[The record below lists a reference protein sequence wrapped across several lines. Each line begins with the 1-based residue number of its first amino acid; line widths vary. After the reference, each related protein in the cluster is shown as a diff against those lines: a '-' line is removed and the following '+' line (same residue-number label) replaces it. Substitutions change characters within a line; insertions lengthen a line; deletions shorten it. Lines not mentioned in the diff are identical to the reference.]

1 MGDKIPERK
10 RNRLNARF
18 VETVG
23 IPGKY
28 HDGGG
33 LGLLLRVLPGG
44 SRQWVQRIMVQ
55 GQRQEIGLGSPPVVT
70 LAMAREAA
78 LQHKRAAYQGRDP
91 VAEKRAARE
100 ALTFEAAARKAH
112 LELAPTFKNPKDGAA
127 FLSALEAQA
136 FPRFGRK
143 KVAEITSA
151 DVRQAVLAVREK
163 TPEQGRK
170 LALRVSA
177 VFKWCI
183 AEHLRPDN
191 PATAE
196 ALALPRLDAAK
207 VHRKALP
214 HAEVAGCIARVQ
226 ASGAWPATKLALEF
240 LVLTACRSG
249 EVRGACWEEI
259 DFGPQ
264 GAANPANSANSGAV
278 WEIPASRMKMKR
290 PHRVPL
296 SARAV
301 EILREA
307 EAFRD
312 GSGLIFP
319 SPRGKAL
326 SDMTLSKLVKELGFE
341 ADVHGFRTSFR
352 TWAQE
357 CTNYP
362 REVAEAALAHAVGD
376 TVERA
381 YARSD
386 VFAKRAKMMQAW
398 GAYLAARRGEVV
410 KLGAAK

>member
-1 MGDKIPERK
+1 MGQSGIPERK
-10 RNRLNARF
+10 RNRLTARF
-18 VETVG
+18 VETVAM
-23 IPGKY
+23 PGRY

-33 LGLLLRVLPGG
+33 LGLFLRVLAGG
-44 SRQWVQRIMVQ
+44 SRQWVQRLMVQ
-55 GQRQEIGLGSPPVVT
+55 GRRAEIGLGAPPVVT

-78 LQHKRAAYQGRDP
+78 LKNKRTAYQGRDP
-91 VAEKRAARE
+91 VAEKRAARD
-100 ALTFEAAARKAH
+100 ALTFETAARKAH
-112 LELAPTFKNPKDGAA
+112 VELAPTFKNPKDGAA
-127 FLSALEAQA
+127 FLSALETHA
-136 FPRFGRK
+136 FPRFGRN
-143 KVAEITSA
+143 KVAEVTSA
-151 DVRQAVLAVREK
+151 DVRQAVLAVRTK
-163 TPEQGRK
+163 TPEQARK
-170 LALRVSA
+170 LALRISA

-196 ALALPRLDAAK
+196 ALALPRLEAAK

-214 HAEVAGCIARVQ
+214 HSEVAGCIAAVK
-226 ASGAWPATKLALEF
+226 ASGAWAATKLALEF
-240 LVLTACRSG
+240 LALTACRSG
-249 EVRGACWEEI
+249 EVRGARWDEI
-259 DFGPQ
+259 DT
-264 GAANPANSANSGAV
+264 AAAV

-296 SARAV
+296 SARAL

-307 EAFRD
+307 EAFHD

-326 SDMTLSKLVKELGFE
+326 SDMTLSKLVKELGFDC
-341 ADVHGFRTSFR
+341 DVHGFRTSFR

-376 TVERA
+376 VVERA

-386 VFAKRAKMMQAW
+386 VFEKRRKMMQAW
-398 GAYLAARRGEVV
+398 AGYLAARRGELVT
-410 KLGAAK
+410 LGAAK